1 MLRLGFIYASK
12 QYTLCTLYAET
23 PYTHHRRL
31 HLAHQHSAGFIV
43 LVGAIQYSSSKM
55 STEIPSPPTKAI
67 HPSRLAHSTCT
78 LSSLPGSRKTTPKYY
93 LACADGRIGLRD
105 AVPRSVSAPIPAVAG
120 AESPYGTVGRH
131 ISSLL
136 LRMSPVVCWP
146 DMRRAGRLICPVH

>member
-1 MLRLGFIYASK
+1 MPASNI
-12 QYTLCTLYAET
+12 
-23 PYTHHRRL
+23 PYVRYMPKPHIPITDVYIL
-31 HLAHQHSAGFIV
+31 HIS
-43 LVGAIQYSSSKM
+43 IQPASSYWLERYSSSKM

-93 LACADGRIGLRD
+93 PACADGRIGLRD

>member
-1 MLRLGFIYASK
+1 MPASNI
-12 QYTLCTLYAET
+12 
-23 PYTHHRRL
+23 PYVRYMPKPHIPITDVYILHISIQPASSYWLTRYSTVAAKCPPKFHH
-31 HLAHQHSAGFIV
+31 HQ
-43 LVGAIQYSSSKM
+43 
-55 STEIPSPPTKAI
+55 PKAI
-67 HPSRLAHSTCT
+67 HPSRLAHTRSLC
-78 LSSLPGSRKTTPKYY
+78 SLPGSRKTTPKYY
-93 LACADGRIGLRD
+93 PACADGRIGLRD